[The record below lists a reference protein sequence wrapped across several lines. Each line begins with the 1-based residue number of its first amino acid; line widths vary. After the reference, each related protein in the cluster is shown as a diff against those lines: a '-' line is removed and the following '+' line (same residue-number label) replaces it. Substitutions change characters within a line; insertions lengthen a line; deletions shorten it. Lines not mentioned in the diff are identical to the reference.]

1 MSLASKIEPDRYA
14 ITGFP
19 IKDPP
24 QELNDHHFHQMMQ
37 KTGAERLEIGCQMN
51 ATARQL
57 VWSGIPKSLPSKA
70 RKELFLR
77 RFYGH
82 SLE

>member
-1 MSLASKIEPDRYA
+1 
-14 ITGFP
+14 
-19 IKDPP
+19 
-24 QELNDHHFHQMMQ
+24 MME
-37 KTGAERLEIGCQMN
+37 KTGAERLEIGCQMT
-51 ATARQL
+51 APARQL
-57 VWSGIPKSLPSKA
+57 VWTWSGIPESLPEKA